1 MGVEKLVIKP
11 GNGIDYPKKHD
22 EVSMEY
28 TGWLFDDDAP
38 DHKGGQ
44 FDTSVGRG
52 DLITP
57 IGAGRVIKGWDEG
70 ILGSAEAS
78 PMTLGEKATLIITP
92 DYAYGPRMLPK
103 YTPLRIRKPHGA
115 KDQHG
120 LRRSEDPLSHSSP
133 NFPHFWTLMPPQP
146 RIFGFPGHIPANA
159 KLIFDVEL
167 KAINGKK
174 A

>member
-1 MGVEKLVIKP
+1 MGVEKIIVSP

-28 TGWLFDDDAP
+28 TGWLFDETAP
-38 DHKGGQ
+38 GNKGYK

-57 IGAGRVIKGWDEG
+57 IGAGRVIRGWDEG
-70 ILGSAEAS
+70 VLGTNYTS

-92 DYAYGPRMLPK
+92 DLAYGSR
-103 YTPLRIRKPHGA
+103 
-115 KDQHG
+115 
-120 LRRSEDPLSHSSP
+120 
-133 NFPHFWTLMPPQP
+133 
-146 RIFGFPGHIPANA
+146 GFPGHIPAGA
-159 KLIFDVEL
+159 KLIYDVEL
-167 KAINGKK
+167 KTINGKR

>member
-92 DYAYGPRMLPK
+92 
-103 YTPLRIRKPHGA
+103 
-115 KDQHG
+115 
-120 LRRSEDPLSHSSP
+120 
-133 NFPHFWTLMPPQP
+133 
-146 RIFGFPGHIPANA
+146 GFPGHIPANA

>member
-1 MGVEKLVIKP
+1 MLVPFNMGVEKLVIRP
-11 GNGIDYPKKHD
+11 GNGTDFPKKHD

-78 PMTLGEKATLIITP
+78 PMTLGEKATLIITS
-92 DYAYGPRMLPK
+92 DYAYGTR
-103 YTPLRIRKPHGA
+103 
-115 KDQHG
+115 
-120 LRRSEDPLSHSSP
+120 
-133 NFPHFWTLMPPQP
+133 
-146 RIFGFPGHIPANA
+146 GFPGHIPANA

-174 A
+174 AEDA

>member
-1 MGVEKLVIKP
+1 MGVEKLVIRP
-11 GNGIDYPKKHD
+11 GNGIDFPKKHD

-78 PMTLGEKATLIITP
+78 PMTLGEKATLIITSSFEP
-92 DYAYGPRMLPK
+92 CFFESPALLDVHAAATANLVQHECLQPIGIAASLHFDD
-103 YTPLRIRKPHGA
+103 LIRP
-115 KDQHG
+115 
-120 LRRSEDPLSHSSP
+120 
-133 NFPHFWTLMPPQP
+133 
-146 RIFGFPGHIPANA
+146 
-159 KLIFDVEL
+159 
-167 KAINGKK
+167 
-174 A
+174 